1 MPAKT
6 SGLPL
11 AWRKHRSWD
20 KTLTPPAISIN
31 DRELDVIHD
40 FVYLGSAVS
49 DTLSLDAEFN
59 RRIGK
64 AATTM
69 TRLTKKA
76 WNNSKLTVHT
86 KIQIY
91 RACVVTTLLYGSEP
105 WTLRAWQERKL
116 NAFHTHSLRRILNIT
131 WQDKV
136 PNNTVLERAGCTSMF
151 TLLKQRRMRWLGHVV
166 RMDDG
171 RIPWNLLHGELV
183 QGKCATG
190 RPQLRF
196 KDVCKRDLKA
206 LNIDQNKREATALKR
221 SAWRQTVQKG
231 LSKFEETLAQQHKEM
246 RMRRKAAAHA
256 DRLVSDFV
264 CALCH
269 RDCHSR
275 IGLVSHTRRC
285 TWINT

>member
-1 MPAKT
+1 MKKT
-6 SGLPL
+6 QVIGQDVDS
-11 AWRKHRSWD
+11 
-20 KTLTPPAISIN
+20 PPAISIN
-31 DRELDVIHD
+31 DHELDVIHH
-40 FVYLGSAVS
+40 FVYLGSAIS
-49 DTLSLDAEFN
+49 DTLSLDAELN

-76 WNNSKLTVHT
+76 WNNSKLTVRT

-91 RACVVTTLLYGSEP
+91 RACVLSTLLYGSES
-105 WTLRAWQERKL
+105 WTLRARQARKL
-116 NAFHTHSLRRILNIT
+116 SAFHMRILRRILNIT

-171 RIPWNLLHGELV
+171 RIPKDLLYGELV
-183 QGKCATG
+183 QGKRATG

-196 KDVCKRDLKA
+196 KDVCKGNLIA
-206 LNIDQNKREATALKR
+206 LNIDQNNWEATALRR

-231 LSKFEETLAQQHKEM
+231 LSNFEETLAQQHKEK

-256 DRLVSDFV
+256 DRPASDFV
-264 CALCH
+264 CVLYH
-269 RDCHSR
+269 RDCHSH

-285 TWINT
+285 TRKKHLERNSIVF

>member
-1 MPAKT
+1 
-6 SGLPL
+6 
-11 AWRKHRSWD
+11 
-20 KTLTPPAISIN
+20 
-31 DRELDVIHD
+31 
-40 FVYLGSAVS
+40 
-49 DTLSLDAEFN
+49 
-59 RRIGK
+59 
-64 AATTM
+64 M

-76 WNNSKLTVHT
+76 WNNSKLTEHT

-91 RACVVTTLLYGSEP
+91 RVCVVSTLLYGSRS
-105 WTLRAWQERKL
+105 WTLHARQERKL
-116 NAFHTHSLRRILNIT
+116 NAFHMRSLQRILNIT
-131 WQDKV
+131 WQGKV

-151 TLLKQRRMRWLGHVV
+151 TLLKQRRMHWLGHVV

-171 RIPWNLLHGELV
+171 RIPKDLLYRELE
-183 QGKCATG
+183 QGKRPTG

-206 LNIDQNKREATALKR
+206 LNIDQNNWEATALRR

-231 LSKFEETLAQQHKEM
+231 LFNFEETLTEQHREW

-256 DRLVSDFV
+256 DRPASDFV
-264 CALCH
+264 CVLCH

-285 TWINT
+285 TRINTLSATP